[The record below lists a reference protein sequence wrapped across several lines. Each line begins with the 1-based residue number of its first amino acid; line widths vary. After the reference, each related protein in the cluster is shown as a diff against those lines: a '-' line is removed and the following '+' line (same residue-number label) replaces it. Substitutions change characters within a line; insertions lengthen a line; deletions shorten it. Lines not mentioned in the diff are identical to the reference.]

1 MPELP
6 EVETTKRGI
15 SPYLEQQTVER
26 IKIYQPSLRWPV
38 SDDIMMLQGQ
48 VIESVSRRGKYIL
61 MQTNMGSAV
70 WHLGMS
76 GSLRLSSP
84 GEELKKHDHVQWD
97 INNGW
102 SLRYHDPRRFGCLL
116 FQPVGETLSVL
127 SHLGVEPLTDDFN
140 GEYLYRLSRKKSQP
154 IKVFIMDSKIVTGV
168 GNIYASESLFKA
180 GIHPNRSAGRVSLER
195 YQILAEH
202 IKQVLAYSIEQGG
215 TTLRDFINAD
225 GNPGYFKQSLN
236 VYGKQGQPCTSCNA
250 VITSKVIGQR
260 NSFYCPKCQR

>member
-38 SDDIMMLQGQ
+38 SDEIMMLQGQ

-61 MQTNMGSAV
+61 MQTRLGSAV

-76 GSLRLSSP
+76 GSLRLSNP
-84 GEELKKHDHVQWD
+84 DEELKKHDHVQWD

-102 SLRYHDPRRFGCLL
+102 TLRYHDPRRFGCLL
-116 FQPVGETLSVL
+116 FQPMGETLSVL
-127 SHLGVEPLTDDFN
+127 SHLGVEPLTDAFS
-140 GEYLYRLSRKKSQP
+140 GEYLYQLSRNKSQS
-154 IKVFIMDSKIVTGV
+154 IKNFIMDSKIVTGV

-180 GIHPNRSAGRVSLER
+180 GIHPNRAANRVSLGR
-195 YQILAEH
+195 YQVLAEH
-202 IKQVLAYSIEQGG
+202 IRQVLTYSIEQGG

-225 GNPGYFKQSLN
+225 GSPGYFKQSLN
-236 VYGKQGQPCTSCNA
+236 VYGRQGKPCPSCETL
-250 VITSKVIGQR
+250 IKSKVIAQR